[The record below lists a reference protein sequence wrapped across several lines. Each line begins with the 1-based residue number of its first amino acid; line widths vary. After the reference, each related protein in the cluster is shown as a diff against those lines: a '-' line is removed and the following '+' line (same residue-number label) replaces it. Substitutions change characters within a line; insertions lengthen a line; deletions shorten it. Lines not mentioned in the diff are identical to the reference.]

1 MWAAESAL
9 LDQLPNGGAV
19 VAVITITVL
28 FIRKLEKTEG
38 MITHLI
44 ETFAAE
50 SSASRGEYRE
60 HVSEI
65 MRQGLTAHAETR
77 EAIRALNATLAAVR
91 DHQEG
96 GPP

>member
-1 MWAAESAL
+1 MWAESGIIEN
-9 LDQLPNGGAV
+9 LPNGGAV

-38 MITHLI
+38 MIQHLV
-44 ETFAAE
+44 ETFMGE
-50 SSASRGEYRE
+50 TIASRAEYRE

-77 EAIRALNATLAAVR
+77 DAIRSLNATLAAVR

-96 GPP
+96 PP